1 MKLKQNR
8 RNFLQIS
15 TTSMAII
22 GTGLAIWPFIDSMNP
37 SADVLAVGM
46 KEVNLDGIKK
56 GTSLTVK
63 WRGKPVFIKHRTDE
77 EIKQAQE
84 TNIDQLKDP
93 QKDQDR
99 IIYPEWLVVVGVCT
113 HLGCIPSGKKKMMSK
128 EILMDGFVHVMDHIM
143 IHQEELEKDQLQK
156 ICKFR
161 NIFL

>member
-77 EIKQAQE
+77 EIKQFTGQFI
-84 TNIDQLKDP
+84 NISAKLSPKV
-93 QKDQDR
+93 
-99 IIYPEWLVVVGVCT
+99 E
-113 HLGCIPSGKKKMMSK
+113 LGAINPG
-128 EILMDGFVHVMDHIM
+128 
-143 IHQEELEKDQLQK
+143 
-156 ICKFR
+156 
-161 NIFL
+161 

>member
-63 WRGKPVFIKHRTDE
+63 WRGKPVFIKHRTDKE
-77 EIKQAQE
+77 
-84 TNIDQLKDP
+84 
-93 QKDQDR
+93 

-113 HLGCIPSGKKKMMSK
+113 HLGCIPSGQKKNDVKGDFNGWFCPCHGSHYDSSGRVRK
-128 EILMDGFVHVMDHIM
+128 GPAPKKLQVPKYILINKNR
-143 IHQEELEKDQLQK
+143 IK
-156 ICKFR
+156 IG
-161 NIFL
+161 